1 MSYSTVRD
9 ILTYS
14 QNVHQ
19 HASALYEQLREET
32 QRERVDMML
41 KLLALHEQGLASA
54 IAGFREDR
62 RSRILDEW
70 HQFEPADI
78 GDLLSECRAIHP
90 DVSVDELV
98 MIALKVDEFLIRVY
112 QQLAADASSAEA
124 RELFENL
131 AALEESEKIRT
142 VRAALSAGDW

>member
-9 ILTYS
+9 ILGYS
-14 QNVHQ
+14 QKVHQ

-41 KLLALHEQGLASA
+41 KLLSHHEEGLAA
-54 IAGFREDR
+54 AVADFRDSS
-62 RSRILDEW
+62 RSRILEEW
-70 HQFEPADI
+70 HQFEPEDI

-90 DVSVDELV
+90 DISVDELV
-98 MIALKVDEFLIRVY
+98 MIALKVDEFLIGVY
-112 QQLAADASSAEA
+112 RQLSAEASSSEA

-131 AALEESEKIRT
+131 AVSEEAEKIRT